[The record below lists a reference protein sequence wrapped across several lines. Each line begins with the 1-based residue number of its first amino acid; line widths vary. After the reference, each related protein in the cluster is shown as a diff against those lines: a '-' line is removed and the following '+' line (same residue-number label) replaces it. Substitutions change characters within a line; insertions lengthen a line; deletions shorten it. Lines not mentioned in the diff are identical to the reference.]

1 MKISLL
7 TDAPKHNLAL
17 MKISTMHKKNGDT
30 VMLNAPIFP
39 ADYTYASILF
49 EKNKNQFIADEYGGP
64 VFENSVLP
72 FKMDD
77 YFMPDY
83 SLFNLKYSLGYT
95 YRPCS
100 NDCFFCKVPKFN
112 HPDIDHHSIWEFHN
126 PDFDT
131 ICLLNNN
138 TFQDPQWKE
147 TFEEIWDE
155 DLNVIDENGYDLRL
169 LNDEKT
175 AALKK
180 TRFTSKLH
188 FAWDRLHDEPLIIEG
203 LKLLR
208 KYKISGSRIYVLIG
222 YNTTREEDIYRC
234 QKIVE
239 YKQDPY
245 IMPYKRTKPNR
256 RFKRFI
262 DSFMWRKYKTIQ
274 QAWCAY
280 AP

>member
-7 TDAPKHNLAL
+7 TDATRHNLAL
-17 MKISTMHKKNGDT
+17 MRLSTIHKEQGDT
-30 VMLNAPIFP
+30 IMLNAPIFP

-64 VFENSVLP
+64 AFENSVLP
-72 FKMDD
+72 LKMDD

-83 SLFNLKYSLGYT
+83 SLFNLDYSLGYS

-112 HPDIDHHSIWEFHN
+112 HPDIEHHSIWEFHDPKFN
-126 PDFDT
+126 K

-138 TFQDPQWKE
+138 TFQDTQWKE

-155 DLNVIDENGYDLRL
+155 DLTVIDENGYDLRL
-169 LNDEKT
+169 LNNEKT

-180 TRFTSKLH
+180 TKFKGSIH
-188 FAWDRLHDEPLIIEG
+188 FAWDRMQDETLILEG

-208 KYKISGSRIYVLIG
+208 KYKISRARVYVLIG
-222 YNTTREEDIYRC
+222 YDTTQEEDLHRC
-234 QKIVE
+234 QKIID

-245 IMPYKRTKPNR
+245 IMPYVRTKPNR

-262 DSFMWRKYKTIQ
+262 DSFMWRKYKTIN